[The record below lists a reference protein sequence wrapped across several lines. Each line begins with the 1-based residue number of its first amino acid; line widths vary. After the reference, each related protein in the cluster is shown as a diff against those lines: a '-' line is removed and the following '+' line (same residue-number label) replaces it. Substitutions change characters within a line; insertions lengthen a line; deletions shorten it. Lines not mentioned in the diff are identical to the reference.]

1 MSSSLGIY
9 YFMIGDFKTHKEIGN
24 ITDNSNDNYSITD
37 YNSVLSNSKELFLK
51 SSEEKIKNK
60 KNLFTIENFKIYFT
74 LKNNGTFYLTCI
86 KNDKSNDKELE
97 KKKEKLIFDLIDDID
112 NQNIKKLVN
121 KNGEL
126 TNVGKQNLKF
136 TIEKK
141 EKELNEEKEDFSS
154 DDLFQRSNS
163 DSSINK
169 ISFLNTQLN
178 DIKQDVKLSVKN
190 MINNVNDMRE
200 IDSKSSQIKDTSFKF
215 QKDAA
220 DLERKMKC
228 RKYFMQIAF
237 YSLIA
242 IPVIYVLYKI
252 FK

>member
-1 MSSSLGIY
+1 MSSPSLGLY
-9 YFMIGDFKTHKEIGN
+9 YFMIGDFNTQKEIGS
-24 ITDNSNDNYSITD
+24 ITDNSNDNYSIND
-37 YNSVLSNSKELFLK
+37 YNSVISTSKDLFLK

-60 KNLFTIENFKIYFT
+60 KNLYSIEHFKIYFT
-74 LKNNGTFYLTCI
+74 LKNNGTFYLACI
-86 KNDKSNDKELE
+86 RNDESNDKELD

-141 EKELNEEKEDFSS
+141 EKELNEEKEEYSS
-154 DDLFQRSNS
+154 DILMRSNS

-200 IDSKSSQIKDTSFKF
+200 IDTKSAQIKDTSFKF
-215 QKDAA
+215 QQDAA
-220 DLERKMKC
+220 NLERKMRC
-228 RKYFMQIAF
+228 RKYFMKGAF

-242 IPVIYVLYKI
+242 IPVLYILYKI
-252 FK
+252 FL